1 MKTLCI
7 LLVKF
12 YRKFISPLK
21 PPCCRFTPTC
31 SGYALE
37 AFTEWGF
44 FIGFY
49 LTLMRILRC
58 HPYCRGGYDPVPINE
73 RKRKKDRHSS
83 RNSKTQG
90 DKS

>member
-7 LLVKF
+7 LLIKF

-31 SGYALE
+31 SAYALE

-44 FIGFY
+44 LRGFF
-49 LTLMRILRC
+49 LSLMRILRC
-58 HPYCRGGYDPVPINE
+58 NPFCRGGFDPVPINHKK
-73 RKRKKDRHSS
+73 RRKKPRSA
-83 RNSKTQG
+83 NTKN
-90 DKS
+90 

>member
-7 LLVKF
+7 LLIKF

-31 SGYALE
+31 SAYALE

-44 FIGFY
+44 LGGFF
-49 LTLMRILRC
+49 LSLMRILRC
-58 HPYCRGGYDPVPINE
+58 NPFCRGGFDPVPINHKK
-73 RKRKKDRHSS
+73 RRKKPRSA
-83 RNSKTQG
+83 NTKN
-90 DKS
+90 